1 MSLIKKLPTICNRH
15 SSKTINELITIYKQV
30 EESTDENS
38 YFSFGINLKEEKTT
52 SECIFLLATN
62 PRKKLTVSANTLIL
76 IAFYGAN
83 NV

>member
-38 YFSFGINLKEEKTT
+38 YFSFWN
-52 SECIFLLATN
+52 
-62 PRKKLTVSANTLIL
+62 
-76 IAFYGAN
+76 
-83 NV
+83 